1 MEGSFK
7 VYALTALENSKE
19 TKKLTSGF
27 FKLQHNSAL
36 LALLPY
42 TVLKANFPF

>member
-19 TKKLTSGF
+19 TKKINKWF
-27 FKLQHNSAL
+27 FQTA
-36 LALLPY
+36 A
-42 TVLKANFPF
+42 